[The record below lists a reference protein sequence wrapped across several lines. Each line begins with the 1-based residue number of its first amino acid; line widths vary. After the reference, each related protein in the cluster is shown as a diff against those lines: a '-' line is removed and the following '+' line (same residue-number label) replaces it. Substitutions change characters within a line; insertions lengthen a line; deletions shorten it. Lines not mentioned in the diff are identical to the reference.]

1 MPISRSK
8 KEELVARYVE
18 LLKSSN
24 GVVISRNDGMTMP
37 QFDLVRAKL
46 REIDSTFMVIK
57 NTLLA
62 LALKEAEMPVPEELL
77 TGPVVVAFANTDLAA
92 TAKALLAF
100 HKDVELFN
108 VSGALADGE
117 LYDGAGVRALSEL
130 PSLDELR
137 GQLVGLIIAPASGL
151 VNVVNSGVTQV
162 LNVVAAYADKEE
174 SEAA

>member
-8 KEELVARYVE
+8 KEELVALYVDQ
-18 LLKSSN
+18 LKSCN
-24 GVVISRNDGMTMP
+24 GIVISRNDGMSMP
-37 QFDLVRAKL
+37 QFDALRAKM
-46 REIDSTFMVIK
+46 REIDSDLMVIK

-62 LALKEAEMPVPEELL
+62 LALKEVGMPVAEELL
-77 TGPVVVAFANTDLAA
+77 KGPVVVAFAKQDLGA

-117 LYDGAGVRALSEL
+117 LYNEAGVKALSEL